1 MILLTA
7 ATAGAST
14 CGGGC
19 GRVPGSDPRG
29 STTTINREPA
39 MAGQIQVATPQTL
52 NISIDNFTFTP
63 AQLTVPTG
71 SKVVWINHD
80 DVPHTIVSNTKA
92 FKSKALDTDDRFEHV
107 FDAPGNY
114 PYFCSVHP
122 HMTAMIIVK

>member
-7 ATAGAST
+7 ATTCVGA

-29 STTTINREPA
+29 STTTVTREPA
-39 MAGQIQVATPQTL
+39 MASQIESAAPQTL
-52 NISIDNFTFTP
+52 QIAIDNFTFTP

-71 SKVVWINHD
+71 SKVTWINHD
-80 DVPHTIVSNTKA
+80 DVPHTIVSTTKA
-92 FKSKALDTDDRFEHV
+92 FKSRALDTDDRFEHV
-107 FDAPGNY
+107 FDAPGTY

-122 HMTAMIIVK
+122 HMTAVIIVK